1 MAAARVISVSIGHAV
16 DASRAGRLKRA
27 AIDKHPAAAAGPG
40 GMAEAGL
47 AAAVRPAAP
56 AAG

>member
-40 GMAEAGL
+40 GMAEAG
-47 AAAVRPAAP
+47 RPAAP